1 MAILKNTQVPGYWM
15 DSFKIFSLYKI
26 IRTILL
32 SSPLWYRYLGLQIIQ
47 NIRRHISMVNPK
59 CFVYF
64 LFKIKAV
71 VRECWEKIISNCF
84 RQESIDAVSAFVL
97 QEAVEVVGVAPPGGG
112 VRVGS
117 VHYLLICLCRGQVIS
132 RHNHPAQAG
141 WLQPPKL
148 GYLSLLWVQSINCLE
163 EIYLYT
169 TSDIISKV

>member
-1 MAILKNTQVPGYWM
+1 MRRTNLGDVNIGNLEKYTGSWILNGFFLNFLTLQNYTHNTV
-15 DSFKIFSLYKI
+15 IFPSLI
-26 IRTILL
+26 SISR
-32 SSPLWYRYLGLQIIQ
+32 LQIIQ

-112 VRVGS
+112 VGS

-141 WLQPPKL
+141 
-148 GYLSLLWVQSINCLE
+148 
-163 EIYLYT
+163 
-169 TSDIISKV
+169 